1 MSWAIT
7 FVAGLMGMLGGG
19 IGMFAIAFACVKWY
33 RISSFEGGSGYF
45 VIALAILGGLVGLVL
60 ASVTAR
66 LAHSLVGPGW
76 YTQLGLALLVV
87 GASLAIV
94 LAVAYLG
101 ADHTPDI
108 GGQGIVVEWEVRL
121 PAEGLDDFAPRGE
134 PSDWPADELRLELVS
149 VSKHVPRGSRE
160 AEFDRAAF
168 RKVNGQWILPARVPL
183 FTSKGG
189 LCVNLTL
196 GGRDDGFWPAM
207 RPSPQAV
214 YFEWSEWSRT
224 NEGSGKPNDAAAV
237 MYRFRYKT
245 ASE

>member
-7 FVAGLMGMLGGG
+7 FVAGVLGMLSGLL
-19 IGMFAIAFACVKWY
+19 GMFAIANACVKWY

-45 VIALAILGGLVGLVL
+45 VIALAILGGLVGIVL
-60 ASVTAR
+60 GSLTAR
-66 LAHSLVGPGW
+66 LAHSFIGPAW
-76 YTQLGLALLVV
+76 YMQLGCALMMVAAALAV
-87 GASLAIV
+87 V

-121 PAEGLDDFAPRGE
+121 PAEGLDDFAPRGA
-134 PSDWPADELRLELVS
+134 PSDWPVEELRLELVS
-149 VSKHVPRGSRE
+149 VTKHVPRGSRE

-168 RKVNGQWILPARVPL
+168 RKMDGQWILPARVPL
-183 FTSKGG
+183 FTSKGE

-224 NEGSGKPNDAAAV
+224 NKGSTKSSDAEAV
-237 MYRFRYKT
+237 MYRFRYRT